1 MSKSE
6 TILVVGAHADDAE
19 ISMGGTIAQF
29 SRQGKRIINV
39 IASTGEAS
47 SPWLRK
53 DVLVAQRKAEV
64 LGIEKIIGFSATHF
78 LEMPD
83 GKISLLCQEKKYQQ
97 ALADLVEKYKPK
109 KIFIHRADDPHKD
122 HQGAHALVM
131 YTLKKIDPKK
141 KIEVYTFEV
150 WNITNETRPGMYVD
164 ISSTFALKLRAIRLF
179 KSQWLSVYLLFIP
192 IWYRAFICGL
202 HNGCRYAERFYKVR

>member
-1 MSKSE
+1 MAQE

-19 ISMGGTIAQF
+19 ISMGGTIVFF
-29 SRQGKRIINV
+29 SRQGKRLINV
-39 IASTGEAS
+39 IASSGEAS

-64 LGIEKIIGFSATHF
+64 LSIEKVIGFSATHF

-83 GKISLLCQEKKYQQ
+83 GKVSLLASEK
-97 ALADLVEKYKPK
+97 
-109 KIFIHRADDPHKD
+109 KD

-131 YTLKKIDPKK
+131 STLKRVDPKK
-141 KIEVYTFEV
+141 KVEVYTFEV

-164 ISSTFALKLRAIRLF
+164 ISSTFAVKLRAIRLF
-179 KSQWLSVYLLFIP
+179 RSQWLSVYLLFIP

-202 HNGCRYAERFYKVR
+202 HNGCKYAERFYKVR